1 MITADADP
9 AFMDYQPPFCRGSG
23 MSAGGPP
30 CRNNRDQQWV
40 TLGTRLQ
47 TGTGFTVA
55 AAVDVATHSAG
66 FPYGPPLAPWNVV
79 LGVAYPLDLATPKLV
94 TRTVTVERRVPV
106 ARRAPEG
113 AVAGKVI
120 NAVGGS
126 PVEGAIVAV
135 AGRARS
141 RVATDPDGSFR
152 TAALPPGLAELDVV
166 AANFEPAQVRT
177 AVVAGQEAP
186 VTVILTPRVQ
196 KAKVTGRI
204 TDDKGKPVPSATV
217 RFAGRDNAEVKTDES
232 GAFTASLSGG
242 DYVVRVEADHFTA
255 RESKVSLTDGKEQDL
270 SASVRARPT
279 VTRVVIRDGRLTL
292 RQPVS

>member
-94 TRTVTVERRVPV
+94 TRTVTVERRGPP
-106 ARRAPEG
+106 ARRAPPGGG
-113 AVAGKVI
+113 AGQGGK
-120 NAVGGS
+120 
-126 PVEGAIVAV
+126 
-135 AGRARS
+135 
-141 RVATDPDGSFR
+141 
-152 TAALPPGLAELDVV
+152 PPG
-166 AANFEPAQVRT
+166 
-177 AVVAGQEAP
+177 GAP
-186 VTVILTPRVQ
+186 L
-196 KAKVTGRI
+196 
-204 TDDKGKPVPSATV
+204 
-217 RFAGRDNAEVKTDES
+217 
-232 GAFTASLSGG
+232 GG
-242 DYVVRVEADHFTA
+242 
-255 RESKVSLTDGKEQDL
+255 G
-270 SASVRARPT
+270 
-279 VTRVVIRDGRLTL
+279 TR
-292 RQPVS
+292 